1 MPPAHSAEPPRHLN
15 LEGTYN
21 VRDIG
26 GYTTHSGR
34 RTRWHTVF
42 RADSLHRLSPAGQ
55 RTLLGHG
62 VRTVVDLRRTHEAQA
77 AVNVLATSPEVH
89 YRQVSLLA
97 ETRTLGHPPPP
108 MPDLYRA
115 MLDER
120 QAQMGEALRTL
131 AAPGGLPAVVHCTA
145 GKDRT
150 GLIVALLLGLVG
162 VPAATIA
169 ADYALSAQYLV
180 GRYLEEARQRAEANG
195 YTWESYQLQSVCP
208 PEYMLET
215 LQYLDRRYD
224 GIEAYV
230 QTIGLSGA
238 EITRLRDALAA

>member
-1 MPPAHSAEPPRHLN
+1 MPPARSTEPPRYLN

-26 GYTTHSGR
+26 GYATRGGPI
-34 RTRWHTVF
+34 TRWHTVF

-55 RTLLGHG
+55 QTLLGHG

-77 AVNVLATSPEVH
+77 AANVFAASPDVH
-89 YRQVSLLA
+89 YRQISLLA
-97 ETRTLGHPPPP
+97 ETRTPGNPPPP
-108 MPDLYRA
+108 MLDIYRFI
-115 MLDER
+115 LDER
-120 QAQMGEALRTL
+120 QAQIGEALRTL

-180 GRYLEEARQRAEANG
+180 GTYLEEARRRAEANG
-195 YTWESYQLQSVCP
+195 YSWESYQLQSVCP

-215 LQYLDRRYD
+215 LQHLDRRYG

-230 QTIGLSGA
+230 RTTGISEA
-238 EITRLRDALAA
+238 DITRLRGALAV